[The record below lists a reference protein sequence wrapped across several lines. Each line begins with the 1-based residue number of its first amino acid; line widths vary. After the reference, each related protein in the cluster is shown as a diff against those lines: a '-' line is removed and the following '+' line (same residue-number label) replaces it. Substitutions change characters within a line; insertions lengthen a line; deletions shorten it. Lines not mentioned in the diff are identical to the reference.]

1 MPTEAFHW
9 VDYTDQILQTPA
21 DADHGYILEV
31 DLEYSASL
39 HAPQNDYPLAPEKMA
54 VTKGMISPYR
64 QKLVE
69 DLELGAASFN
79 CEKLAPN
86 LMPKQRYVL
95 HCRNLQLY
103 RQLGMEIVKVRK
115 ASNSI
120 SLLEWPPIF
129 TRTHNSGQP
138 PPTISKKVSTS

>member
-1 MPTEAFHW
+1 MVSQHHTQVNKACKENYDKDKPTSYIQYFDAKNLYRLAMSQPMPTEAFHW

-54 VTKGMISPYR
+54 VTKGMMSPYR

-69 DLELGAASFN
+69 DLNWVPHS
-79 CEKLAPN
+79 
-86 LMPKQRYVL
+86 
-95 HCRNLQLY
+95 
-103 RQLGMEIVKVRK
+103 
-115 ASNSI
+115 
-120 SLLEWPPIF
+120 
-129 TRTHNSGQP
+129 
-138 PPTISKKVSTS
+138 STAKNWHQT